1 MLNYSNEVKPHYN
14 VVITTP
20 GNQMCSEYVTS
31 LLNTVSVLN
40 QHRISWIY
48 QNKSSPIVSNAR
60 EATIS
65 GSISLQVDN
74 SSPGNGEYTYDKIFM
89 IDSDIVW
96 EPNQFLNFLKMDVDI
111 ISGVYM
117 KKQEHMQWSIKMVM
131 GMGQC
136 QEKKLKNYK
145 LKIN

>member
-1 MLNYSNEVKPHYN
+1 MLNYSNDVKPHYN

-31 LLNTVSVLN
+31 LLNTISVLN

-65 GSISLQVDN
+65 GSTTLQVDN
-74 SSPGNGEYTYDKIFM
+74 SSPGNGKYTYDQM
-89 IDSDIVW
+89 
-96 EPNQFLNFLKMDVDI
+96 PNKESKDPCDNDEFYPYLIQSTRH
-111 ISGVYM
+111 ISKTCFCFEY
-117 KKQEHMQWSIKMVM
+117 
-131 GMGQC
+131 
-136 QEKKLKNYK
+136 LPT
-145 LKIN
+145 